1 MIVNNYELI
10 HSLLSRL
17 KEDGCVFDLM
27 IIQRKKDNPKHKSG
41 KIIYRKLLHDD
52 QSLFNRMDLI
62 IRLCEEYKA
71 RAYIN
76 LNPKR
81 KEDICKKLAMNAF
94 QDFLYSHNYEPESL
108 LWHAV
113 GETKG
118 VKSKRSWVVDIDH
131 GYISDLPSI
140 KKAIEEIHPIGDKV
154 IMEIPTRSGV
164 HLIAKPF
171 NLQAFKS
178 IHPNIDVHKDN
189 PSLLYYPNSLDE
201 EIYANQMIIEGIA
214 SGRIKLRASERCIP
228 DCSGNCS
235 ACLER
240 RIKPLNNR
248 ILK

>member
-1 MIVNNYELI
+1 MTVNNYELI

-17 KEDGCVFDLM
+17 KEDGCIFDLM

-41 KIIYRKLLHDD
+41 EIIYRKLISDEQD
-52 QSLFNRMDLI
+52 LFNRMDLI
-62 IRLCEEYKA
+62 IKLCEEYKA

-118 VKSKRSWVVDIDH
+118 VKHKRSWVVDIDH
-131 GYISDLPSI
+131 AYVGDCARI
-140 KKAIEEIHPIGDKV
+140 KKVIEDIYPAGDKV

-164 HLIAKPF
+164 HLITKPF
-171 NLQAFKS
+171 NLQAFKLNCPY
-178 IHPNIDVHKDN
+178 IGVQRDN
-189 PSLLYYPNSLDE
+189 PTLLYYPNSIDE

-214 SGRIKLRASERCIP
+214 SGKIKIKASERCIP
-228 DCSGNCS
+228 DCLGDCHT
-235 ACLER
+235 CLER
-240 RIKPLNNR
+240 RIWPFNNR
-248 ILK
+248 IL